1 MEKSL
6 YKKIKAKD
14 CFTDFKHH
22 ASSWRNSKR
31 IRKKSLR
38 ARIKELTNIRLHVTI
53 EE

>member
-31 IRKKSLR
+31 IKK
-38 ARIKELTNIRLHVTI
+38 KEFKSENKRVDKH
-53 EE
+53 